1 MHTWSGAIYAFE
13 SLCHTCNM
21 RQVLPVVPAKQNPHY
36 LIFKSCKSFGWLKR
50 NFTYFCG
57 LFRVYCSTMQGCP
70 FHLLKQARPWMFA
83 NLKIICQFHA
93 HSVHQNSVEIF
104 RAEIYRRQL
113 FLGPNLVSFNRTLV
127 ISWSLRRHIV
137 RVSPRKQKVVLVNE
151 RFLDHQYIFFL
162 GISNISVRFAGII
175 W

>member
-1 MHTWSGAIYAFE
+1 
-13 SLCHTCNM
+13 M

-93 HSVHQNSVEIF
+93 HASLALQVAPVSYYKYGTTTQMRKSHLTRYAYTEIMGNLLICISKMAISSSQKFSQRFLKEIF
-104 RAEIYRRQL
+104 CSGVQVFFWGEIFDITPIKSSTSNVSKIYKL
-113 FLGPNLVSFNRTLV
+113 FAVLTL
-127 ISWSLRRHIV
+127 
-137 RVSPRKQKVVLVNE
+137 
-151 RFLDHQYIFFL
+151 F
-162 GISNISVRFAGII
+162 
-175 W
+175 